1 MLMGAYIR
9 RRLIQSVVVVWG
21 VSVLVFFLLRLA
33 PGDPV
38 SLLLVESASPEQVAE
53 AKAKW
58 GLDQPIPVQYAVF
71 LGRAL
76 RGDLG
81 DSLFFQQPAIE
92 VLMERMPATLQLSA
106 AALLFSLS
114 VAIPIGLLSALKRDS
129 FWDYLGTGLAM
140 LGQAIPPYWLGIMLI
155 LVFSVSLG
163 WFPTS
168 GRGTLSHLVLPAIT
182 LGSVLM
188 ALVTRLVRSGMLD
201 VLGEDYVRTAR
212 AKGLRERSVIVRH
225 ALRNI
230 LIPLVTVIGLQLGAL
245 FGGAV
250 ITESIF
256 AWPGVGRLALQSIN
270 ARDYPMVQ
278 ASVLVISVVYVF
290 LNLAVDLL
298 YVYLDPRIRYNRNAS

>member
-1 MLMGAYIR
+1 MGNYIR
-9 RRLIQSVVVVWG
+9 RRLLQAVIVVWG

-38 SLLLVESASPEQVAE
+38 LLLLAESAEPQQIAE
-53 AKAKW
+53 ARAKW
-58 GLDQPIPVQYAVF
+58 GLDKPIYVQYAVF
-71 LGRAL
+71 LNRAVH
-76 RGDLG
+76 GDLG
-81 DSLFFQQPAIE
+81 DSLFFQEPALS
-92 VLMERMPATLQLSA
+92 VLLERMPATLQLSA

-114 VAIPIGLLSALKRDS
+114 VAIPIGILSALKRDS
-129 FWDYLGTGLAM
+129 LWDYLGTSIAM

-155 LVFSVSLG
+155 LIFAVNLR

-212 AKGLRERSVIVRH
+212 AKGLKERSVIIRH

-256 AWPGVGRLALQSIN
+256 AWPGVGRLALQAIS
-270 ARDYPMVQ
+270 ARDYPLVQ
-278 ASVLVISVVYVF
+278 AAVLVISIIYVF

-298 YVYLDPRIRYNRNAS
+298 YVYLDPRIRYQ

>member
-1 MLMGAYIR
+1 MGTYIR
-9 RRLIQSVVVVWG
+9 RRLLQSVIVVFG

-38 SLLLVESASPEQVAE
+38 LMLLAESAGPEQIAE
-53 AKAKW
+53 ARAKW
-58 GLDQPIPVQYAVF
+58 GLDKPIYVQYGVF
-71 LGRAL
+71 LSRAV

-81 DSLFFQQPAIE
+81 NSLFFQQPALE

-106 AALLFSLS
+106 VALFFSLS
-114 VAIPIGLLSALKRDS
+114 IAIPVGLLSALKRDTI
-129 FWDYLGTGLAM
+129 WDYLGTNLAM
-140 LGQAIPPYWLGIMLI
+140 LGQALPPYWLGIMLI
-155 LVFSVSLG
+155 LIFSVALG

-168 GRGTLSHLVLPAIT
+168 GRGTWRHLVLPAIT

-188 ALVTRLVRSGMLD
+188 ALITRLVRSGMLD
-201 VLGEDYVRTAR
+201 VLSEDYVRTAR
-212 AKGLRERSVIVRH
+212 AKGLPERTVIIRH

-230 LIPLVTVIGLQLGAL
+230 LIPLVTVVGLQLGAL

-256 AWPGVGRLALQSIN
+256 AWPGVGRLALQAIS
-270 ARDYPMVQ
+270 ARDYPLVQ

-290 LNLAVDLL
+290 LNLAVDLI
-298 YVYLDPRIRYNRNAS
+298 YVYLDPRIRYE

>member
-1 MLMGAYIR
+1 MSAYIR
-9 RRLIQSVVVVWG
+9 RRLLQSILVVWG

-38 SLLLVESASPEQVAE
+38 SLLLAESATPEQIDAARE
-53 AKAKW
+53 KW
-58 GLDQPIPVQYAVF
+58 GLNDPIPVQYGIF
-71 LGRAL
+71 LSRAL

-81 DSLFFQQPAIE
+81 DSLFFRQPALE
-92 VLMERMPATLQLSA
+92 VIIDRLPATLQLSA
-106 AALLFSLS
+106 VALLLSLS
-114 VAIPIGLLSALKRDS
+114 VAIPMGILSALKRDS
-129 FWDYLGTGLAM
+129 IWDFLGTGLAM

-155 LVFSVSLG
+155 LLFSVNLG

-168 GRGTLSHLVLPAIT
+168 GRGTWKHLILPAIT

-188 ALVTRLVRSGMLD
+188 ALITRLVRSGMLD

-212 AKGLRERSVIVRH
+212 AKGLPEKWVITRH

-230 LIPLVTVIGLQLGAL
+230 LIPLVTVVGLQLGAL

-256 AWPGVGRLALQSIN
+256 AWPGVGRLALQAIN
-270 ARDYPMVQ
+270 ARDYPLVQ
-278 ASVLVISVVYVF
+278 ASVLLISIVYVF
-290 LNLAVDLL
+290 LNLAVDIL
-298 YVYLDPRIRYNRNAS
+298 YVYLDPRIRYE

>member
-1 MLMGAYIR
+1 MGAYIR
-9 RRLIQSVVVVWG
+9 RRLLQSIGVVWG
-21 VSVLVFFLLRLA
+21 VSILVFFLLRLA

-38 SLLLVESASPEQVAE
+38 SLLLAETASEEQME
-53 AKAKW
+53 AVREKW
-58 GLDQPIPVQYAVF
+58 GLNEPIPVQYMVF

-76 RGDLG
+76 QGDLG

-92 VLMERMPATLQLSA
+92 VLLERMPATLQLSA
-106 AALLFSLS
+106 VALLFSLS
-114 VAIPIGLLSALKRDS
+114 VAIPIGMLSALKRDTI
-129 FWDYLGTGLAM
+129 WDYLGTGLAM

-155 LVFSVSLG
+155 LIFSVGLG

-168 GRGTLSHLVLPAIT
+168 GRGTIWHLILPAIT

-188 ALVTRLVRSGMLD
+188 ALITRLVRSGMLD
-201 VLGEDYVRTAR
+201 VLGEDYIRTAR
-212 AKGLRERSVIVRH
+212 AKGLQERRVIVRH

-230 LIPLVTVIGLQLGAL
+230 LIPLVTVVGLQLGAL

-256 AWPGVGRLALQSIN
+256 AWPGVGRLALQAIN

-278 ASVLVISVVYVF
+278 ASVLFISVVYVF
-290 LNLAVDLL
+290 LNLAVDII
-298 YVYLDPRIRYNRNAS
+298 YVYLDPRIRYE

>member
-1 MLMGAYIR
+1 MGAYIR
-9 RRLIQSVVVVWG
+9 RRLLQSVFVIWG

-38 SLLLVESASPEQVAE
+38 SLLLSETASPEQMDAVRE
-53 AKAKW
+53 KW
-58 GLDQPIPVQYAVF
+58 GLNEPIPVQYMVF
-71 LGRAL
+71 LSHAVQ
-76 RGDLG
+76 GDLG

-92 VLMERMPATLQLSA
+92 VLLERMPATLQLSGV
-106 AALLFSLS
+106 ALLFSLS
-114 VAIPIGLLSALKRDS
+114 VAIPVGMMSALKRDS
-129 FWDYLGTGLAM
+129 IWDYLGTGLAM

-155 LVFSVSLG
+155 LVFSVALG

-168 GRGTLSHLVLPAIT
+168 GRGTIWHLVLPAVT

-188 ALVTRLVRSGMLD
+188 ALITRLVRSGMLD
-201 VLGEDYVRTAR
+201 VLGEDYIRTAR
-212 AKGLRERSVIVRH
+212 AKGLQERRVIVRH

-230 LIPLVTVIGLQLGAL
+230 LIPLVTVVGLQLGAL

-256 AWPGVGRLALQSIN
+256 AWPGVGRLALQAIN

-278 ASVLVISVVYVF
+278 ASVLFISVVYVF
-290 LNLAVDLL
+290 LNLAIDIL
-298 YVYLDPRIRYNRNAS
+298 YVYLDPRIRYE

>member
-58 GLDQPIPVQYAVF
+58 GLDKPIPVQYAVF

-114 VAIPIGLLSALKRDS
+114 VAIPIGMLSALKRDS

-298 YVYLDPRIRYNRNAS
+298 YVYLDPRIRYNRSAS

>member
-1 MLMGAYIR
+1 
-9 RRLIQSVVVVWG
+9 
-21 VSVLVFFLLRLA
+21 
-33 PGDPV
+33 
-38 SLLLVESASPEQVAE
+38 PEQIA
-53 AKAKW
+53 AARAKW
-58 GLDQPIPVQYAVF
+58 GLDKPIIVQYGVF

-106 AALLFSLS
+106 VALLFSLS
-114 VAIPIGLLSALKRDS
+114 VAIPVGILSALKRDTI
-129 FWDYLGTGLAM
+129 WDYLGTNLAM

-155 LVFSVSLG
+155 LLFSVRLG

-168 GRGTLSHLVLPAIT
+168 GRGTLGHLVLPAVT

-212 AKGLRERSVIVRH
+212 AKGLPERTVIVRH

-256 AWPGVGRLALQSIN
+256 AWPGVGRLALQAIS
-270 ARDYPMVQ
+270 ARDYPLVQ
-278 ASVLVISVVYVF
+278 AAVLVISVVYVF
-290 LNLAVDLL
+290 LNLAVDLV
-298 YVYLDPRIRYNRNAS
+298 YVYLDPRIRYE

>member
-1 MLMGAYIR
+1 MGAYIR

-38 SLLLVESASPEQVAE
+38 SLLLVESASPEQIAD

-58 GLDQPIPVQYAVF
+58 GLDKPIPVQYAVF

-76 RGDLG
+76 QGDLG
-81 DSLFFQQPAIE
+81 DSLFFQEPAIE

-114 VAIPIGLLSALKRDS
+114 VAIPIGLLSALKRDT

-155 LVFSVSLG
+155 LVFSVALG

-201 VLGEDYVRTAR
+201 VMNEDYVRTAR
-212 AKGLRERSVIVRH
+212 AKGLRERAVIIRH

-230 LIPLVTVIGLQLGAL
+230 LIPLVTVVGLQLGAL

-278 ASVLVISVVYVF
+278 AAVLVISVVYVF

-298 YVYLDPRIRYNRNAS
+298 YVYLDPRIRYDQSSR

>member
-1 MLMGAYIR
+1 MGAYIR
-9 RRLIQSVVVVWG
+9 RRLLQSIVVVWG

-38 SLLLVESASPEQVAE
+38 TLLLVESASPEQIAA

-58 GLDQPIPVQYAVF
+58 GLDKPILVQYAVF

-76 RGDLG
+76 QGDLG

-106 AALLFSLS
+106 AALLFSLG
-114 VAIPIGLLSALKRDS
+114 VAIPIGMLSALKRDS

-140 LGQAIPPYWLGIMLI
+140 IGQALPPYWLGIMLI
-155 LVFSVSLG
+155 LLFSVSLG

-168 GRGTLSHLVLPAIT
+168 GRGTLRHLVLPAIT

-188 ALVTRLVRSGMLD
+188 ALITRLVRSGMLD
-201 VLGEDYVRTAR
+201 VLNEDYVRTAR
-212 AKGLRERSVIVRH
+212 AKGLRERAVIIRH

-290 LNLAVDLL
+290 LNLAVDLF
-298 YVYLDPRIRYNRNAS
+298 YVYLDPRIRYR

>member
-1 MLMGAYIR
+1 
-9 RRLIQSVVVVWG
+9 VVFG

-38 SLLLVESASPEQVAE
+38 LMLLAESAGPEQIA
-53 AKAKW
+53 AARAKW
-58 GLDQPIPVQYAVF
+58 GLDKPIYVQYGVF
-71 LGRAL
+71 LSRAV

-81 DSLFFQQPAIE
+81 NSLFFQQPALE

-106 AALLFSLS
+106 VALFFSLS
-114 VAIPIGLLSALKRDS
+114 IAIPVGLLSALKRDTI
-129 FWDYLGTGLAM
+129 WDYLGTNLAM
-140 LGQAIPPYWLGIMLI
+140 LGQALPPYWLGIMLI
-155 LVFSVSLG
+155 LIFSVALG

-168 GRGTLSHLVLPAIT
+168 GRGTWRHLVLPAVT

-188 ALVTRLVRSGMLD
+188 ALITRLVRSGMLD
-201 VLGEDYVRTAR
+201 VLSEDYVRTAR
-212 AKGLRERSVIVRH
+212 AKGLPERTVIIRH

-256 AWPGVGRLALQSIN
+256 AWPGVGRLALQAIS
-270 ARDYPMVQ
+270 ARDYPLVQ

-290 LNLAVDLL
+290 LNLAVDLI
-298 YVYLDPRIRYNRNAS
+298 YVYLDPRIRYE

>member
-1 MLMGAYIR
+1 MGAYIR
-9 RRLIQSVVVVWG
+9 RRLLQSIIVVWG

-38 SLLLVESASPEQVAE
+38 VMLLAESASPAQIA
-53 AKAKW
+53 AARAKW
-58 GLDQPIPVQYAVF
+58 GLDKPIPVQYAVF

-76 RGDLG
+76 QGDLG

-92 VLMERMPATLQLSA
+92 VLFERMPATLQLSG

-114 VAIPIGLLSALKRDS
+114 VAIPIGMLSALRRDS

-155 LVFSVSLG
+155 LLFSVTLG

-168 GRGTLSHLVLPAIT
+168 GRGTVWHLVLPAVT

-188 ALVTRLVRSGMLD
+188 ALITRLVRSGMLD

-212 AKGLRERSVIVRH
+212 AKGLTERTVIIRH

-256 AWPGVGRLALQSIN
+256 AWPGVGRLALQAIS
-270 ARDYPMVQ
+270 ARDYPLVQ
-278 ASVLVISVVYVF
+278 ASVLIISIVYVF
-290 LNLAVDLL
+290 LNLAVDII
-298 YVYLDPRIRYNRNAS
+298 YVYLDPRIRYE

>member
-1 MLMGAYIR
+1 MGAYIR

-38 SLLLVESASPEQVAE
+38 TLLLVESATPEQIAE

-81 DSLFFQQPAIE
+81 DSLFFQEPAIE
-92 VLMERMPATLQLSA
+92 VLVERMPATLQLSA
-106 AALLFSLS
+106 AALLFSLG
-114 VAIPIGLLSALKRDS
+114 VAIPIGMLSALKRDT

-155 LVFSVSLG
+155 LVFSVALG

-168 GRGTLSHLVLPAIT
+168 GRGTLGHLVLPAIT

-201 VLGEDYVRTAR
+201 VLSEDYVRTAR
-212 AKGLRERSVIVRH
+212 AKGLRERVVIMRH

-230 LIPLVTVIGLQLGAL
+230 LIPLVTVVGLQLGAL

-278 ASVLVISVVYVF
+278 AAVLVISVVYVF

-298 YVYLDPRIRYNRNAS
+298 YVYLDPRIRYDRSNR

>member
-1 MLMGAYIR
+1 MGAYIR
-9 RRLIQSVVVVWG
+9 RRLLQSIVVVWG

-38 SLLLVESASPEQVAE
+38 SLLLSETASPEQMEEVRE
-53 AKAKW
+53 KW
-58 GLDQPIPVQYAVF
+58 GLNEPIPVQYMVF

-81 DSLFFQQPAIE
+81 DSLFFQQPAME
-92 VLMERMPATLQLSA
+92 VLLERMPATLQLSA
-106 AALLFSLS
+106 VALLFSLV
-114 VAIPIGLLSALKRDS
+114 VAIPIGMLSALKRDS
-129 FWDYLGTGLAM
+129 IWDYLGTGLAM

-155 LVFSVSLG
+155 LVFSVGLG

-168 GRGTLSHLVLPAIT
+168 GRGTLWHLILPAIT

-201 VLGEDYVRTAR
+201 VLGEDYIRTAR
-212 AKGLRERSVIVRH
+212 AKGLQERRVIVRH

-230 LIPLVTVIGLQLGAL
+230 LIPLVTVVGLQLGAL

-256 AWPGVGRLALQSIN
+256 AWPGVGRLALQAIN
-270 ARDYPMVQ
+270 ARDYPLVQ
-278 ASVLVISVVYVF
+278 ASVLFISVVYVF
-290 LNLAVDLL
+290 LNLAVDIL
-298 YVYLDPRIRYNRNAS
+298 YVYLDPRIRYE

>member
-1 MLMGAYIR
+1 MGAYIR

-38 SLLLVESASPEQVAE
+38 SLLLVESASPEQVAD

-58 GLDQPIPVQYAVF
+58 GLDKPIPVQYAVF

-114 VAIPIGLLSALKRDS
+114 VAIPIGMLSALKRDT

-155 LVFSVSLG
+155 LVFSVALG

-298 YVYLDPRIRYNRNAS
+298 YVYLDPRIRYNRNAN

>member
-1 MLMGAYIR
+1 MGAYIR
-9 RRLIQSVVVVWG
+9 RRLLQSVVVVWG

-38 SLLLVESASPEQVAE
+38 SLLLSETASPEQMDAVRE
-53 AKAKW
+53 KW
-58 GLDQPIPVQYAVF
+58 GLNEPIPVQYMVF

-76 RGDLG
+76 QGDLG
-81 DSLFFQQPAIE
+81 DSLFFQQPAME

-106 AALLFSLS
+106 VALLFSLS
-114 VAIPIGLLSALKRDS
+114 VAIPIGMLSALRRDTV
-129 FWDYLGTGLAM
+129 WDYLGTGLAM

-155 LVFSVSLG
+155 LIFSVGLG
-163 WFPTS
+163 WFPTF
-168 GRGTLSHLVLPAIT
+168 GRGTIWHLVLPAIT

-201 VLGEDYVRTAR
+201 VLGEDYIRTAR
-212 AKGLRERSVIVRH
+212 AKGLQERRVIIRH

-230 LIPLVTVIGLQLGAL
+230 LIPLVTVVGLQLGAL

-256 AWPGVGRLALQSIN
+256 AWPGVGRLALQAIY

-278 ASVLVISVVYVF
+278 ASVLFISVVYVF
-290 LNLAVDLL
+290 LNLAIDII
-298 YVYLDPRIRYNRNAS
+298 YVYLDPRIRYE

>member
-1 MLMGAYIR
+1 MGAYIR
-9 RRLIQSVVVVWG
+9 RRLLQSVVVVWG

-38 SLLLVESASPEQVAE
+38 TLLLVESASPEQIAE
-53 AKAKW
+53 ARAKW
-58 GLDQPIPVQYAVF
+58 GLDKPIPVQYAVF

-76 RGDLG
+76 QGDLG
-81 DSLFFQQPAIE
+81 NSLFFQQPAIK

-114 VAIPIGLLSALKRDS
+114 VAIPVGLLSALKRDTV
-129 FWDYLGTGLAM
+129 WDYLGTGLAM
-140 LGQAIPPYWLGIMLI
+140 MGQAIPPYWLGIMLI
-155 LVFSVSLG
+155 LVFSVGLG

-168 GRGTLSHLVLPAIT
+168 GRGTPSHLVLPAIT

-188 ALVTRLVRSGMLD
+188 ALITRLVRSGMLD

-212 AKGLRERSVIVRH
+212 AKGLRERTVIVRH

-298 YVYLDPRIRYNRNAS
+298 YVYLDPRIRYDRSAN

>member
-1 MLMGAYIR
+1 MAAYIR
-9 RRLIQSVVVVWG
+9 RRLLQSIFVVWG

-38 SLLLVESASPEQVAE
+38 LMLLAESASPDQIA
-53 AKAKW
+53 AARAKW

-92 VLMERMPATLQLSA
+92 VLFERMPATLQLSG
-106 AALLFSLS
+106 AALLFSLL
-114 VAIPIGLLSALKRDS
+114 VAIPMGILSALKRDTI
-129 FWDYLGTGLAM
+129 WDYLGTGLAM

-155 LVFSVSLG
+155 LLFSVSLG

-201 VLGEDYVRTAR
+201 VLSEDYVRTAR
-212 AKGLRERSVIVRH
+212 AKGLVERTVIVRH

-256 AWPGVGRLALQSIN
+256 AWPGVGRLALQAIS
-270 ARDYPMVQ
+270 ARDYPLVQ
-278 ASVLVISVVYVF
+278 AAVLVISIVYVF

-298 YVYLDPRIRYNRNAS
+298 YVYLDPRIRYE

>member
-1 MLMGAYIR
+1 MGSYIR
-9 RRLIQSVVVVWG
+9 RRLMQSVIVIWG
-21 VSVLVFFLLRLA
+21 ISLIVFFLLRLA

-38 SLLLVESASPEQVAE
+38 TMLLAETAGPEQIAE
-53 AKAKW
+53 ARAKW
-58 GLDQPIPVQYAVF
+58 GLDRPIYVQYWVF
-71 LGRAL
+71 LTKAVT
-76 RGDLG
+76 GDLG
-81 DSLFFQQPAIE
+81 NSLFFQQPALK

-106 AALLFSLS
+106 VALFFSLS
-114 VAIPIGLLSALKRDS
+114 VAIPVGILSALKRDTI
-129 FWDYLGTGLAM
+129 WDYLGTNLAM

-155 LVFSVSLG
+155 LLFSVNLG

-168 GRGTLSHLVLPAIT
+168 GRGTVRHLVLPAIT

-212 AKGLRERSVIVRH
+212 AKGLTERAVIVRH

-256 AWPGVGRLALQSIN
+256 AWPGVGRLALQAIN
-270 ARDYPMVQ
+270 ARDYPLVQ

-298 YVYLDPRIRYNRNAS
+298 YVYLDPRIRYE

>member
-1 MLMGAYIR
+1 MGAYIR
-9 RRLIQSVVVVWG
+9 RRLIQSVLVVWG

-38 SLLLVESASPEQVAE
+38 SMLLAESASPEQME
-53 AKAKW
+53 AVREKW
-58 GLDQPIPVQYAVF
+58 GLNQPIPVQYMVF

-76 RGDLG
+76 QGDLG
-81 DSLFFQQPAIE
+81 NSLFFQQPALN
-92 VLMERMPATLQLSA
+92 VLLERMPATLQLSGV
-106 AALLFSLS
+106 ALLFSLS
-114 VAIPIGLLSALKRDS
+114 VAIPVGLLSALRRDT
-129 FWDYLGTGLAM
+129 FWDYFGTGLAM

-155 LVFSVSLG
+155 LVFSVGLG

-168 GRGTLSHLVLPAIT
+168 GRGTIWHLVLPAAT

-201 VLGEDYVRTAR
+201 VLSEDYIRTAR
-212 AKGLRERSVIVRH
+212 AKGLPNRAVIVRH

-230 LIPLVTVIGLQLGAL
+230 LIPLVTVVGLQLGAL

-256 AWPGVGRLALQSIN
+256 AWPGVGRLALQAIS
-270 ARDYPMVQ
+270 ARDYPLVQ
-278 ASVLVISVVYVF
+278 ASVLFISVVYVF
-290 LNLAVDLL
+290 LNLAVDII
-298 YVYLDPRIRYNRNAS
+298 YVYLDPRIRFE

>member
-1 MLMGAYIR
+1 MGAYIR
-9 RRLIQSVVVVWG
+9 RRLLQSIVVVWG

-38 SLLLVESASPEQVAE
+38 TLLLAESASPEQIDAARE
-53 AKAKW
+53 KW
-58 GLDQPIPVQYAVF
+58 GLNEPIVVQYMVF
-71 LGRAL
+71 LGNAL
-76 RGDLG
+76 QGDLG
-81 DSLFFQQPAIE
+81 DSLFFQEPAIE
-92 VLMERMPATLQLSA
+92 VLMERLPATLQLSA

-114 VAIPIGLLSALKRDS
+114 VAIPIGMLSALKRDTI
-129 FWDYLGTGLAM
+129 WDYLGTGLAM

-155 LVFSVSLG
+155 LVFSVGLG

-168 GRGTLSHLVLPAIT
+168 GRGTVWHLVLPAIT

-201 VLGEDYVRTAR
+201 VLGEDYIRTAR
-212 AKGLRERSVIVRH
+212 AKGLKERRVIARH

-230 LIPLVTVIGLQLGAL
+230 LIPLVTVVGLQLGAL

-256 AWPGVGRLALQSIN
+256 AWPGVGRLALQAIN
-270 ARDYPMVQ
+270 ARDYPLVQ
-278 ASVLVISVVYVF
+278 ASVLFVSVVYVF
-290 LNLAVDLL
+290 LNLAVDIL
-298 YVYLDPRIRYNRNAS
+298 YVYLDPRIRYE

>member
-1 MLMGAYIR
+1 MATYIR
-9 RRLIQSVVVVWG
+9 RRLLQSVIVVFG

-38 SLLLVESASPEQVAE
+38 LMLLAESAGPEQIAE
-53 AKAKW
+53 ARAKW
-58 GLDQPIPVQYAVF
+58 GLDKPIYVQYGVF
-71 LGRAL
+71 LSQAV

-81 DSLFFQQPAIE
+81 NSLFFQQPALE

-106 AALLFSLS
+106 VALFFSLS
-114 VAIPIGLLSALKRDS
+114 IAIPVGLLSALKRDTI
-129 FWDYLGTGLAM
+129 WDYLGTNLAM
-140 LGQAIPPYWLGIMLI
+140 LGQALPPYWLGIMLI
-155 LVFSVSLG
+155 LIFSVALG

-168 GRGTLSHLVLPAIT
+168 GRGTWKHLVLPAVT

-188 ALVTRLVRSGMLD
+188 ALITRLVRSGMLD
-201 VLGEDYVRTAR
+201 VLSEDYVRTAR
-212 AKGLRERSVIVRH
+212 AKGLPERTVIIRH

-256 AWPGVGRLALQSIN
+256 AWPGVGRLALQAIS
-270 ARDYPMVQ
+270 ARDYPLVQ

-290 LNLAVDLL
+290 LNLAVDLI
-298 YVYLDPRIRYNRNAS
+298 YVYLDPRIRYE